1 MRKTETKTAIGPENA
16 IALYGLIPIRRASSN
31 CRSMKPMRAKEI
43 VERHKKPQ
51 SPPSWTQWTKSPWF
65 QDPKVEEEN
74 DP

>member
-31 CRSMKPMRAKEI
+31 CRSMKPMRANAPWRATKD
-43 VERHKKPQ
+43 Q
-51 SPPSWTQWTKSPWF
+51 SPPSWTTGRNLLET